1 MLPGMPLKW
10 DLEEWGEKFTS
21 FSLYL
26 QGNLRSGLHFVCLE
40 FTETLN
46 NFAQNVYCS
55 FRKWFH
61 ANIENYYCVYVVV
74 PFMNNSECLSCH
86 FNHSSHLKYPC
97 LYLMSIHKHTWYLH
111 YATHFPLDPSQCP
124 FYLHLPIPSSPL
136 VLLLFKDTRHFPYFS
151 ALPVLWHLLA
161 CSRCVLITNS
171 LI

>member
-74 PFMNNSECLSCH
+74 PFMNNSECLRCH

-111 YATHFPLDPSQCP
+111 YATHVSLLPASPHPLLPSGASSVQGHKALSLFQCP
-124 FYLHLPIPSSPL
+124 P
-136 VLLLFKDTRHFPYFS
+136 
-151 ALPVLWHLLA
+151 
-161 CSRCVLITNS
+161 CVVTLTCV
-171 LI
+171 